1 MRNAAR
7 LPNAFNVRLALEGVS
22 GILNQPL
29 IHEGSA
35 AITKAQPRT
44 RVNRRTR
51 YSKWYSMKISNL
63 RVLIFNIRIVF
74 HFSFPRRGTPANPI
88 HSTSISSNWSFT
100 PGFKREAAAL
110 VLDHGYSHAEAA
122 RRSI

>member
-7 LPNAFNVRLALEGVS
+7 LPNAFNVRWVLEGVS

-29 IHEGSA
+29 IHEGSV

-51 YSKWYSMKISNL
+51 YSKWYSTKISNH
-63 RVLIFNIRIVF
+63 RFLIFSIRIAF
-74 HFSFPRRGTPANPI
+74 HFSFPRRRLKKSKFTYREFLTDLKWKTGISRDQVGTKSGLSRA
-88 HSTSISSNWSFT
+88 
-100 PGFKREAAAL
+100 
-110 VLDHGYSHAEAA
+110 
-122 RRSI
+122 

>member
-74 HFSFPRRGTPANPI
+74 HFSFPRRSRDMACALR
-88 HSTSISSNWSFT
+88 STTSDKLLTLQHKEFSPQIRAPTS
-100 PGFKREAAAL
+100 AL
-110 VLDHGYSHAEAA
+110 IA
-122 RRSI
+122 